1 LLGPAAL
8 RVVRSHHRH
17 STSSFPRAV
26 RRGNRPSQSKI
37 PRSFVDR
44 KEALAGNF
52 MIVSARAGVRLRA
65 VRNRRSAMSRLSM
78 ACAAGA
84 ICVAAALGGGLK
96 IGVFAQTTGFPDPN
110 LTEGCPAEGGGT
122 TTSKARCGGVSPLI
136 PMQSAEA
143 VHMGLVWKKGSDAPK
158 LLYHARFP
166 EYIPNDMADP
176 ALTDL
181 AIARGALTTAG
192 NQFNTTLRDV
202 LHGFDP
208 FLALGAARS
217 ADDSFQRLVYGGYL
231 MRQGLSQSVPTR
243 IKANRTME
251 RQLLFDINNADAFKN
266 TGKFHTA
273 VLDEADF
280 ALNRAAF
287 AENGFSKNMFYNTYC
302 NARVTLADGK
312 VCVFGGHDMQSD
324 NGLYK
329 VQVFDPETEAWRL
342 RRKPC
347 TLANWKADPF
357 GKTVF
362 ANNPDAQFFPGCDPR
377 DQQSTQPSEPSDQ
390 RYARWYPS
398 AAPLPNGMVL
408 VLGGFDQ
415 DGTVAPDLDRAA
427 KGRLNQLQSDTA
439 FTASRVNIVVPEVY
453 DPVTDRNIA
462 LENARMAFPLY
473 PQMEVVQTGPGRN
486 DWKVCT
492 YDGEMN
498 FGEEFTPQSAYRNA
512 QGVRQMGGARF
523 GVGGGTPDFT
533 DGNTWCL
540 DVVAAMNDPA
550 REIPAKNHWTFID
563 KGAEVRPYCCS
574 TASLIEL
581 DKNGRTLSHKWF
593 MISGQDAAGRQTG
606 TVEVIEFTD
615 PMPKWKTVGAIQ
627 QPLATTK
634 VALLPDGSVLIGQ
647 GVNRAA
653 NGCNIPLPGGTTR
666 PCTFSEREGHYF
678 QLMDPATASVR
689 RLARTTV
696 SRGLH
701 GTATLLPDATVFFAG
716 ENREAL
722 VRPDD
727 PSFPITSSFAG
738 VLPRGDP
745 DLGVPVGQIFSPPYL
760 FKEDGT
766 KARRPVIRDAPR
778 VIEYHDH
785 FDIEVSGSGAPL
797 ASVAILRS
805 DHNTHSLT
813 AGDRYVK
820 LAFRQK
826 DDDSRKSEVRVFA
839 PRFAGQAVPGIYMLF
854 VVDKNGVPSMGRQV
868 RLMPETRRR
877 DRDDDRDDKVRK

>member
-1 LLGPAAL
+1 MTKSHL
-8 RVVRSHHRH
+8 VVS
-17 STSSFPRAV
+17 
-26 RRGNRPSQSKI
+26 G
-37 PRSFVDR
+37 
-44 KEALAGNF
+44 
-52 MIVSARAGVRLRA
+52 
-65 VRNRRSAMSRLSM
+65 
-78 ACAAGA
+78 GA
-84 ICVAAALGGGLK
+84 ICVALSLALGLRSA
-96 IGVFAQTTGFPDPN
+96 ISAQGSFPDPN
-110 LTEGCPAEGGGT
+110 LTDGCPTRDGGV
-122 TTSKARCGGVSPLI
+122 TTSPAWCGKVSPFI

-143 VHMGLVWKKGSDAPK
+143 VHLGLVWKEGSDHPK

-166 EYIPNDMADP
+166 EYTPNDMADS

-192 NQFNTTLRDV
+192 NQFNSSLRDV

-208 FLALGAARS
+208 FLGLGMARS
-217 ADDSFQRLVYGGYL
+217 ADDSFQRLTYGGYL

-243 IKANRTME
+243 IRANRTME
-251 RQLLFDINNADAFKN
+251 RQLLFDIGHPDAFRN
-266 TGKFHTA
+266 NGKFHTA
-273 VLDEADF
+273 LLDESDF
-280 ALNRAAF
+280 ASNRAAF
-287 AENGFSKNMFYNTYC
+287 AENGYSKGMFYNTYC
-302 NARVTLADGK
+302 NARVTLADGR

-329 VQVFDPETEAWRL
+329 VQVFDPETETWRQ
-342 RRKPC
+342 RREPC

-357 GKTVF
+357 GKALF
-362 ANNPDAQFFPGCDPR
+362 ARDPTAQFYSGCDPR

-415 DGTVAPDLDRAA
+415 DGMVAPDPNRVT
-427 KGRLNQLQSDTA
+427 KGQQNQSQTDTA
-439 FTASRVNIVVPEVY
+439 FTATRVNIVVPEVY

-473 PQMEVVQTGPGRN
+473 PQMEVVQTGPGQN

-492 YDGEMN
+492 YDGEIN
-498 FGEEFTPQSAYRNA
+498 YGAIDDEATPGYRNA
-512 QGVRQMGGARF
+512 LGERQLGGARF
-523 GVGGGTPDFT
+523 GVGGGTPDFV

-540 DVVAAMNDPA
+540 DVLAAMADPG

-574 TASLIEL
+574 TASLVEI
-581 DKNGRTLSHKWF
+581 DKNGQTLSHKWF
-593 MISGQDAAGRQTG
+593 MISGEDAQGRQTG
-606 TVEVIEFTD
+606 TVEVMEFTD
-615 PMPKWKTVGAIQ
+615 ASPRWQTVGSIQ

-653 NGCNIPLPGGTTR
+653 NACNTPLPGGGTR
-666 PCTFSEREGHYF
+666 PCTFAEREGHYF

-727 PSFPITSSFAG
+727 PFFPLMSSYAG
-738 VLPRGDP
+738 LLPRGDP
-745 DLGVPVGQIFSPPYL
+745 DLGVPVGQIFYPPYL
-760 FKEDGT
+760 FTEAG
-766 KARRPVIRDAPR
+766 AIAPRPAILQAPR
-778 VIEYHDH
+778 VIAYRGH
-785 FDIEVSGSGAPL
+785 FDIEVSGPPDEI

-820 LAFRQK
+820 LAFHQK
-826 DDDSRKSEVRVFA
+826 GDARKSELRVVTPKLPA
-839 PRFAGQAVPGIYMLF
+839 QAVPGIYMLF
-854 VVDKNGVPSMGRQV
+854 IVDRNGVPSVGKQV
-868 RLMPETRRR
+868 RLLPETRGAASAA
-877 DRDDDRDDKVRK
+877 K